1 MDPEPWELLHDG
13 RVIGLT
19 REDDTAEVTIT
30 APHLRARLDGRHGP
44 FTLRLFEVTRLVFV
58 PYVGEGE
65 PERIV
70 EAPRDI
76 VDERPDLV
84 NASLEDGELVVWGS
98 TGALRTIY
106 GSLAIEVHALG
117 AGVRRVETSLLREA
131 VKAFWDEW
139 RLLQQPGARHPLIEA
154 ALSEGTWSAAHMA
167 PLLAAW
173 RSERTSDLG
182 DAIEI
187 LGEATE
193 GEALPL
199 AADPAA
205 LASWHERYQSA
216 PGSALRQLERC
227 ATATFETLRGEEP
240 ADRSALGAWLDAR
253 AAVNAAWWRALTAAV
268 AGLPSAPP
276 DPRIGRTMTRMLAS
290 PSDDWFVAEH
300 DGESFADHAL
310 SLMEAHADAGTPAR
324 LRIEAR
330 DVAIEADCNGAEMV
344 GELLRL
350 ADALSQRHGPD
361 RLLGSADERA
371 LERLPLADDH
381 TVR

>member
-19 REDDTAEVTIT
+19 REGDTAEVTIT

-44 FTLRLFEVTRLVFV
+44 FTLRLLEVTRLVFV
-58 PYVGEGE
+58 PYVVEGE
-65 PERIV
+65 AERIV
-70 EAPRDI
+70 EAPRGI

-106 GSLAIEVHALG
+106 GSMAIEVRTLG
-117 AGVRRVETSLLREA
+117 ERVRRVETHLLRDA

-139 RLLQQPGARHPLIEA
+139 RSLQEPRARHPLIEV
-154 ALSEGTWSAAHMA
+154 ALSEGAWSAAAMV
-167 PLLAAW
+167 PLLEAW
-173 RSERTSDLG
+173 RSERTSDLA

-199 AADPAA
+199 PAHPEA
-205 LASWHERYQSA
+205 LASWQERFQSA
-216 PGSALRQLERC
+216 PGTALSQLERC
-227 ATATFETLRGEEP
+227 AIATFETLRGEEP
-240 ADRSALGAWLDAR
+240 ADRRGLGAWLDAR
-253 AAVNAAWWRALTAAV
+253 AAVNADWWRALTTAV
-268 AGLPSAPP
+268 AGLRSAPP

-300 DGESFADHAL
+300 DGESFAGHAL

-324 LRIEAR
+324 LRLEAR

-350 ADALSQRHGPD
+350 ADVVAEQHPRD
-361 RLLGSADERA
+361 RLLPGADERA
-371 LERLPLADDH
+371 LERLL
-381 TVR
+381 VR